1 MKPRQFFGLSVIYA
15 AVLAGF
21 LAAANLTS
29 AVTTSAVQSI
39 PIERFHTI
47 VIDPGHGGEDGGAT
61 SVSGILESRYN
72 LEIALKLQDVFHLLG
87 YSTKMIR
94 TEDISVYTQG
104 NSIAEKKVSDLKQRV
119 KVVNET
125 QNAVLISIHQNF
137 YSDGRYSGAQ
147 VFYGKEG
154 DSNALASALQSTFR
168 ATLNPGSKRREK
180 AAEGIYL
187 MEKTNCTGVLVE
199 CGFLSNHAE
208 EADLRSEEYQKKI
221 CCVIASTVGTFLT
234 K

>member
-72 LEIALKLQDVFHLLG
+72 LEIVLKLQDVFHLLG

-104 NSIAEKKVSDLKQRV
+104 NSIAEKKVLG
-119 KVVNET
+119 VVPAPIVEVVV
-125 QNAVLISIHQNF
+125 AVGEIHF
-137 YSDGRYSGAQ
+137 L
-147 VFYGKEG
+147 V
-154 DSNALASALQSTFR
+154 ALAQ
-168 ATLNPGSKRREK
+168 GGGV
-180 AAEGIYL
+180 AE
-187 MEKTNCTGVLVE
+187 V
-199 CGFLSNHAE
+199 
-208 EADLRSEEYQKKI
+208 
-221 CCVIASTVGTFLT
+221 
-234 K
+234 